1 MLLEY
6 LFPNN
11 HNRSLFR
18 SYLLPS
24 NNSLLINSLLKISPI
39 ADSRNSHKEIFI
51 VTSFYAY
58 VFQRRKKR
66 RRKRTRAICEIYR
79 TISSTAE
86 VRGKR
91 DVSRAVWTRGG
102 GGFVLVL
109 IGGRSISWYRG
120 FHAKGNPWPPLR
132 SDSCRPGRQESLFP
146 RLVSRSRYAII
157 RKRLISLRVTPR
169 FKKRRLGF
177 ATLICLPDEQKKNIF
192 AACTQAR
199 K

>member
-1 MLLEY
+1 MQEEIRFQDFLISPGVARFFHLSVCIFNWRSKLDEKISNWIIKNM
-6 LFPNN
+6 FANN
-11 HNRSLFR
+11 HNRSPFR

-39 ADSRNSHKEIFI
+39 ADSRTPHKEIFI
-51 VTSFYAY
+51 VTSLYAY

-66 RRKRTRAICEIYR
+66 RRKSPRAICEIYR

-132 SDSCRPGRQESLFP
+132 SAGPTRIPFSSACVAF
-146 RLVSRSRYAII
+146 
-157 RKRLISLRVTPR
+157 
-169 FKKRRLGF
+169 
-177 ATLICLPDEQKKNIF
+177 TLCDN
-192 AACTQAR
+192 
-199 K
+199 

>member
-1 MLLEY
+1 MQEEIRFQDFLISPGVARFFHLSVCIFNWRSKLGDKISNSIIKNMLLEY

-39 ADSRNSHKEIFI
+39 ADSRNPHKEIFI
-51 VTSFYAY
+51 VTSLYAY
-58 VFQRRKKR
+58 IFQRRKKR

-102 GGFVLVL
+102 EGG
-109 IGGRSISWYRG
+109 SCWY
-120 FHAKGNPWPPLR
+120 
-132 SDSCRPGRQESLFP
+132 
-146 RLVSRSRYAII
+146 
-157 RKRLISLRVTPR
+157 
-169 FKKRRLGF
+169 
-177 ATLICLPDEQKKNIF
+177 
-192 AACTQAR
+192 
-199 K
+199 

>member
-1 MLLEY
+1 MQEEIRFQDFLISPGVARFFHLSVCIFNWRSKLSEKISNWIIKNMLLEY

-11 HNRSLFR
+11 HNRSSFR

-24 NNSLLINSLLKISPI
+24 NNSLLINSLLKIFPI
-39 ADSRNSHKEIFI
+39 ADSRNPHKEIFI

-58 VFQRRKKR
+58 IFQRRKKR

-79 TISSTAE
+79 TISSTADD

-102 GGFVLVL
+102 EGFVLVL

-132 SDSCRPGRQESLFP
+132 SAGPTRIPFSSACVAF
-146 RLVSRSRYAII
+146 
-157 RKRLISLRVTPR
+157 
-169 FKKRRLGF
+169 
-177 ATLICLPDEQKKNIF
+177 TLCDN
-192 AACTQAR
+192 
-199 K
+199 

>member
-1 MLLEY
+1 MQEEIRFQDFLISRGVARFFHLSVCIFNWRSKLDEKISNWIIKNMLLEY
-6 LFPNN
+6 LFSNN
-11 HNRSLFR
+11 HPLFALTYYHR
-18 SYLLPS
+18 I
-24 NNSLLINSLLKISPI
+24 INSLLKISPI
-39 ADSRNSHKEIFI
+39 ADSRNPHKEIFI

-132 SDSCRPGRQESLFP
+132 SAGPTRIPFSSACVAF
-146 RLVSRSRYAII
+146 
-157 RKRLISLRVTPR
+157 
-169 FKKRRLGF
+169 
-177 ATLICLPDEQKKNIF
+177 TLCDN
-192 AACTQAR
+192 
-199 K
+199 